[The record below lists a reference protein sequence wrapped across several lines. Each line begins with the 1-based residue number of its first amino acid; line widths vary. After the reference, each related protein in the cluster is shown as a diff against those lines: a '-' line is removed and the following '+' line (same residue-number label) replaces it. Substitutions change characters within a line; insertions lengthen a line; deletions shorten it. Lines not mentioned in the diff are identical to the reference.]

1 MNDTVFR
8 RHRHPKQESWQHCY
22 RPFGNAA
29 VTRRDNTAAVRSG
42 NAAHREGC
50 AGKTHTSYMTTWRSV
65 GVRRGNVAYCLAF
78 SARTHYLYICTHMS
92 WYRHVLRGTGCW
104 DRGLSCEKAKG
115 NVPVLRVH
123 IIALRWYFLGNK
135 VLCFF
140 FSVTACHVLLIICTC
155 LCPTFFCAYRI
166 NSYCSLL
173 YLRVHTFVHC
183 TVPCVPSRVSHH
195 QLCLGTV
202 IWLH

>member
-1 MNDTVFR
+1 MVQFFGDTDILNR
-8 RHRHPKQESWQHCY
+8 R
-22 RPFGNAA
+22 
-29 VTRRDNTAAVRSG
+29 VDNIATVRLATLQSQG
-42 NAAHREGC
+42 GTTLQQSDLATPHTERGAL
-50 AGKTHTSYMTTWRSV
+50 GKTHTSYMTTWRSV
-65 GVRRGNVAYCLAF
+65 GVRRGNVAYCRAF
-78 SARTHYLYICTHMS
+78 SARTHHLYICTHMS
-92 WYRHVLRGTGCW
+92 WYRHVLRGTGCL

-173 YLRVHTFVHC
+173 YLRVFVHTFVHC

-195 QLCLGTV
+195 RLCLGTV
-202 IWLH
+202 I